1 MGRPRAS
8 RDPQGDPAHHAYPGG
23 RPVADIIDT
32 ERKVLFWY
40 VGFGQTA
47 GVVVVH
53 SDGSGSA
60 VRGYPGGENK
70 VNKPPKS
77 IA

>member
-1 MGRPRAS
+1 MGRFGQG
-8 RDPQGDPAHHAYPGG
+8 RDPKRDPKNHADPGR